1 MKLLMCLY
9 GLYFMHSIAS
19 HSRAYKNVF
28 NLLQVTTAS
37 PVLSKKLQESM
48 MIGEWLT
55 DEHISA
61 AQRLLKNQFSH
72 VGGLQSPLLAET
84 NGFESVP
91 SSGVQ
96 IHYCKHHWVTSS
108 SIGEHV
114 VVYDSK
120 NVRRKLHDS
129 LTVQLALIYRSAIS
143 HGKKGP
149 ALQIHIPSVMQQDG
163 ANDCG
168 LFAIAFALHAALGDK
183 VEELEFDQC
192 AMRKHVLECLLNDC
206 FMPFPHRL
214 RVSTKTAAIQEVP
227 LYCTCLLPASYDNLV
242 QCSMCHKWFHM
253 KCVGFT
259 QEHNDWMCIHCR
271 HIDSVPA

>member
-1 MKLLMCLY
+1 M
-9 GLYFMHSIAS
+9 
-19 HSRAYKNVF
+19 
-28 NLLQVTTAS
+28 
-37 PVLSKKLQESM
+37 
-48 MIGEWLT
+48 
-55 DEHISA
+55 
-61 AQRLLKNQFSH
+61 
-72 VGGLQSPLLAET
+72 
-84 NGFESVP
+84 
-91 SSGVQ
+91 
-96 IHYCKHHWVTSS
+96 
-108 SIGEHV
+108 
-114 VVYDSK
+114 VYDSK
-120 NVRRKLHDS
+120 NVRRKLHES
-129 LTVQLALIYRSAIS
+129 LTVQLALIYRSAI
-143 HGKKGP
+143 GKKGP

-168 LFAIAFALHAALGDK
+168 LFAITFALHAALGDK
-183 VEELEFDQC
+183 VEELQFDQC

-242 QCSMCHKWFHM
+242 QCHKWFHM